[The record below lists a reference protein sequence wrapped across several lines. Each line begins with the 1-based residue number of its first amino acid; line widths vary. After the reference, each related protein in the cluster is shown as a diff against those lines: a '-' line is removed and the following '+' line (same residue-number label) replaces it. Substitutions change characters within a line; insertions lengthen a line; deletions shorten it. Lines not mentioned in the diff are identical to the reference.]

1 MNDKVTNRAYDHAF
15 DVRNLVHDHVE
26 ALMVLTARLA
36 ELQAEMLEDALLD
49 EDAVDAVAETMRTIY
64 TTSTIAGDVKE
75 LRDHMLYRV

>member
-15 DVRNLVHDHVE
+15 DVRNTVHDHVE

-49 EDAVDAVAETMRTIY
+49 EDAVNAVAETMRTLI
-64 TTSTIAGDVKE
+64 TTDTLKDDVAK